1 MDPRLILEKLS
12 MTATAGAHY
21 NWELFPVRMTG
32 SSNETRIC
40 AARAAREGS
49 YADRDRRSYRG
60 AHGGGLR
67 APGAVRPAA
76 DSTLGAQSSGEGGDD
91 LLQTALCDLLQDTRR
106 WDKAKVGFMGFLF
119 GAMKSI
125 SSNWAKSYLPEEVPV
140 LDADLRKNNE
150 EGEEFSPLDRR
161 SAPQPTAEQQLSDRQ
176 TLGEVDNLFKDDQE
190 AQLVLT
196 AWQEG
201 YDPAGVRELWGLSQ
215 NAYNTIVRR
224 IRRTLDASDIKPD
237 GDRGGT
243 YVQ

>member
-1 MDPRLILEKLS
+1 MKQESARRVPAEKA
-12 MTATAGAHY
+12 ATPT
-21 NWELFPVRMTG
+21 E
-32 SSNETRIC
+32 I
-40 AARAAREGS
+40 AAAIEA
-49 YADRDRRSYRG
+49 
-60 AHGGGLR
+60 LT
-67 APGAVRPAA
+67 AA
-76 DSTLGAQSSGEGGDD
+76 DFVRLRQYTRRRIQRLGPKAVEKVGDD

-106 WDKAKVGFMGFLF
+106 WDKTKVGFMGFLF

-140 LDADLRKNNE
+140 LDADLRKENE

-161 SAPQPTAEQQLSDRQ
+161 SAPQPTAEQQLSDKQ
-176 TLGEVDNLFKDDQE
+176 TLGEVDNLFKEDQE
-190 AQLVLT
+190 AQMVLT

-224 IRRTLDASDIKPD
+224 IRRTLDASNIKPD

>member
-1 MDPRLILEKLS
+1 MKQESARRVPAEKA
-12 MTATAGAHY
+12 ATPT
-21 NWELFPVRMTG
+21 E
-32 SSNETRIC
+32 I
-40 AARAAREGS
+40 AAAIEA
-49 YADRDRRSYRG
+49 
-60 AHGGGLR
+60 LT
-67 APGAVRPAA
+67 AA
-76 DSTLGAQSSGEGGDD
+76 DFVRLRQYARRRIQRLGPKAVEKAGDD

-106 WDKAKVGFMGFLF
+106 WDETKVGFMGFLF

-140 LDADLRKNNE
+140 LDADLRKENE

-161 SAPQPTAEQQLSDRQ
+161 SAPQPTAEQQLSDKQ

-190 AQLVLT
+190 AQMVLT

-224 IRRTLDASDIKPD
+224 IRRTLDASNIKPD